1 MHWIIGGRA
10 RNGLVHVCGHQPN
23 SRVFSGNVF
32 GSSAHSTGTRPHPH
46 PLSAA
51 CFHPLCHRKLDLSLG
66 YAARRA
72 TPNKLRFVAARYYD
86 NCSFSGHHDLLL
98 LNIFASLR
106 APCCTLRSFRPH
118 VFGPAYS
125 LTDSSCPTMQMKK
138 LLGLRPS
145 SHLLVHPSSLHSR
158 AWRYGAQIR
167 RNNLWSCIRHLLCA
181 SFVYLI
187 QPFACVPL
195 ISPDYCE
202 S

>member
-1 MHWIIGGRA
+1 MVWFMFAAISQIPA
-10 RNGLVHVCGHQPN
+10 
-23 SRVFSGNVF
+23 
-32 GSSAHSTGTRPHPH
+32 SSAVTCLAQAPTQRVLDPTRIRSRLPVSTLSVTKNLTCLLGT
-46 PLSAA
+46 LQ
-51 CFHPLCHRKLDLSLG
+51 DV
-66 YAARRA
+66 
-72 TPNKLRFVAARYYD
+72 NKLRFVAARYD
-86 NCSFSGHHDLLL
+86 NCSFSAHHDLLL